1 MDASYPAIEIPCSE
15 RGDSRLD
22 AMSDERIASTSEL
35 GLPAGRFALPDDPN
49 PTQLVVMFHGHQNDS
64 CSWRNHMRKVTDR
77 GAVVVTM
84 NYTGQEDR
92 DVEPYGLVRNW
103 GWVVRNG
110 AYDSILA
117 AQYFMTRYPSIT
129 QVFNIGA
136 SMGGNTSGYAIY
148 SPDAVRADCSPMWD
162 YWVVA
167 EGVHNVSEEY
177 TGARTLAESGNAAA
191 AQAQQEIEEEN
202 GGTIEDVPDRY
213 AEITNTTNVSAMSYL
228 KGVVLT
234 HGSTDQTV
242 PIDQS
247 QQMANGLRANG
258 VPAHLFT
265 ITPSDHAWEGS
276 DTLQVMKVALDEL
289 FRLMAGGTVTDGDTT
304 VPGPE

>member
-1 MDASYPAIEIPCSE
+1 M
-15 RGDSRLD
+15 
-22 AMSDERIASTSEL
+22 
-35 GLPAGRFALPDDPN
+35 
-49 PTQLVVMFHGHQNDS
+49 
-64 CSWRNHMRKVTDR
+64 
-77 GAVVVTM
+77 
-84 NYTGQEDR
+84 
-92 DVEPYGLVRNW
+92 
-103 GWVVRNG
+103 VRNG

-213 AEITNTTNVSAMSYL
+213 AQITNTTNVSAMSYL